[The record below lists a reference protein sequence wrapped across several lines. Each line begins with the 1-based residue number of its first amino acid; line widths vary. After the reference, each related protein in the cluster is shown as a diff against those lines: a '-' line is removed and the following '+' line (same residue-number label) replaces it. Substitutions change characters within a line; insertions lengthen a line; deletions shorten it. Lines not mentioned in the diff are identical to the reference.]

1 MNILGITDSIT
12 SGAAV
17 VSNGIVV
24 AAVSEERLNR
34 HKMSMGF
41 PLQSIAEVL
50 RVAGMR
56 PDDIDAVAV
65 ATRHLFWRPNPLPFT
80 DYFRGK
86 KGGLRDLYLSMGA
99 TVSTI
104 AGNSDL
110 ARKSYYG
117 LKFALT
123 RTRRRRLKAALKD
136 QFGIDAPVSFLDHHL
151 CHAASAY
158 FTSGFDDAIVITQD
172 GAGDGKCSRVYA
184 VTNGSFQHLHSLDSY
199 DSVGN
204 YYAYVTH
211 LCGFQAHKHE
221 GKITGLAAYGQPN
234 YMNLFRRYVAQVDG
248 EIRNVGRC
256 FDHSAIRK
264 LMQELGENFSHE
276 DLSATVQ
283 LLLEDTVT
291 RYCDYWTRQSGKK
304 NLALA
309 GGVFANVKLNQRVHE
324 LESVDS
330 IFVHPGMG
338 DEGLGVGAALFE
350 ENRRSGYQWR
360 PVIKDVYFGAD
371 CAEKDCFTAIETSGL
386 RIICDDSG
394 IERKA
399 AELIASGKIVGR
411 CVGRMEYGPRALGN
425 RSILYQA
432 TDRSVNKWLN
442 ERLKR
447 TEFMPFAP
455 VVLWEERDSCFK
467 NVDGAAETARF
478 MTMTFD
484 CKPELISKCPAIC
497 HVDGTARPQLIR
509 EEDNPSYYR
518 LLKAYQSL
526 TGLPCMV
533 NTSFN
538 MHEEPIVNTPAEA
551 VKSFLQSR
559 LDALI
564 LGKYLVARPS
574 VETPLT
580 ASTESG
586 QRLASVI

>member
-17 VSNGIVV
+17 VSDGTVA

-34 HKMSMGF
+34 KKMSIGF
-41 PLQSIAEVL
+41 PIQSIPEVL
-50 RVAGMR
+50 RIAGLR
-56 PDDIDAVAV
+56 PDEIDAVAV
-65 ATRHLFWRPNPLPFT
+65 ATEHLFWRPNPLPFR
-80 DYFRGK
+80 DYFRAK
-86 KGGLRDLYLSMGA
+86 KGGLHDLYLSMGA
-99 TVSTI
+99 AVSTI

-117 LKFALT
+117 IKSALT
-123 RTRRRRLKAALKD
+123 RTRHERIREVLGD
-136 QFGIDAPVSFLDHHL
+136 QLGITAPVSFLDHHL

-158 FTSGFDDAIVITQD
+158 FTSGFDDAVVITQD

-184 VTNGSFQHLHSLDSY
+184 VSRGDFEHLHCLDSY

-221 GKITGLAAYGQPN
+221 GKITGLAAYGQPT
-234 YMNLFRRYVAQVDG
+234 YIDLLRRYVAQKDG
-248 EIRNVGRC
+248 QICNLGRC

-264 LMQELGENFSHE
+264 LRRDLGEDFSHE
-276 DLSATVQ
+276 DLSASVQ
-283 LLLEDTVT
+283 LLLEETVA
-291 RYCDYWTRQSGKK
+291 RYCDYWARRSGMK
-304 NLALA
+304 NVALA

-324 LESVDS
+324 LESVEGT
-330 IFVHPGMG
+330 FVHPGMG
-338 DEGLGVGAALFE
+338 DEGLAVGAALFE
-350 ENRRSGYQWR
+350 SNQREGYRAR
-360 PVIKDVYFGAD
+360 PVIDDVYLGASCADAD
-371 CAEKDCFTAIETSGL
+371 CRRAIEANDLKVLWEGE
-386 RIICDDSG
+386 G

-399 AELIASGKIVGR
+399 AEWIAAGRIVAR
-411 CVGRMEYGPRALGN
+411 CAGRMEYGPRALGN

-455 VVLWEERDSCFK
+455 VVLWEERDRCFSHV
-467 NVDGAAETARF
+467 NGAADTARF

-484 CKPELISKCPAIC
+484 CAAELMAKCPAIC

-509 EEDNPSYYR
+509 ECDNAPYYR
-518 LLKAYQSL
+518 LLKEYQSL
-526 TGLPCMV
+526 TGLPCIV

-559 LDALI
+559 LDAMI
-564 LGKYLVARPS
+564 LGPYLVAGPNGSRPD
-574 VETPLT
+574 PR
-580 ASTESG
+580 APADADA
-586 QRLASVI
+586 RPDA

>member
-17 VSNGIVV
+17 VCDGVV
-24 AAVSEERLNR
+24 TAAVSEERLNR
-34 HKMSMGF
+34 KKMSIGF
-41 PLQSIAEVL
+41 PMQSIAEVL
-50 RVAGMR
+50 RIAGVK
-56 PDDIDAVAV
+56 PGEIDLVAV
-65 ATRHLFWRPNPLPFT
+65 ATENLFWRPQSLPFR
-80 DYFRGK
+80 DYFRAK
-86 KGGLRDLYLSMGA
+86 KGGLWDLYLSMGA
-99 TVSTI
+99 SVSTI
-104 AGNSDL
+104 AGNSAL

-117 LKFALT
+117 LKSALT
-123 RTRRRRLKAALKD
+123 RTRQHRIKEVLTGH
-136 QFGIDAPVSFLDHHL
+136 FGIEAPISFVDHHL

-158 FTSGFDDAIVITQD
+158 FTSGFDDALVITQD

-184 VTNGSFQHLHSLDSY
+184 VRNGQFEHLHCLDSY

-221 GKITGLAAYGQPN
+221 GKITGLAAYGQPT
-234 YMNLFRRYVAQVDG
+234 YLDLLRRYVGHHDG
-248 EIRNVGRC
+248 QICNRGRC

-264 LMQELGENFSHE
+264 LKRELGDDFSHA
-276 DLSATVQ
+276 DLSASVQ

-291 RYCDYWTRQSGKK
+291 HFSDYWLRRSGMR
-304 NLALA
+304 NVALA
-309 GGVFANVKLNQRVHE
+309 GGVFANVKLNQRIHE
-324 LESVDS
+324 LDSVDS
-330 IFVHPGMG
+330 TFVHPGMG

-350 ENRRSGYQWR
+350 ANQRMGYSPR
-360 PVIKDVYFGAD
+360 PVIKDVYLGAD
-371 CAEKDCFTAIETSGL
+371 CANAACREAIEANAL
-386 RIICDDSG
+386 QVICTGDG

-399 AELIASGKIVGR
+399 AELIANGKIVAR
-411 CVGRMEYGPRALGN
+411 CAGRMEYGPRALGN

-442 ERLKR
+442 DRLRR

-455 VVLWEERDSCFK
+455 VVLWEERDRCFHD
-467 NVDGAAETARF
+467 VDGAADTARF

-484 CKPELISKCPAIC
+484 CKPELMEKCPAIC

-509 EEDNPSYYR
+509 EEDNPAYYR
-518 LLKAYQSL
+518 LLKEYSTL

-538 MHEEPIVNTPAEA
+538 MHEEPIVNTPREA
-551 VKSFLQSR
+551 VKSFLQSQ

-564 LGKYLVARPS
+564 LGPYLV
-574 VETPLT
+574 T
-580 ASTESG
+580 AS
-586 QRLASVI
+586 